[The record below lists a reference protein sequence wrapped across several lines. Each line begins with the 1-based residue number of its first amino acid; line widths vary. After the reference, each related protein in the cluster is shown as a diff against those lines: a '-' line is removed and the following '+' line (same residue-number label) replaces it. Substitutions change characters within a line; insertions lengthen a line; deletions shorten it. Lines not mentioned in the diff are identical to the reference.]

1 MINDF
6 WEKFKSEVNEPDAIY
21 DDVFHFEITEK
32 WANELLRLVLA
43 GKKKATSSSLLAYEI
58 EGAEIPKAGEYSIV
72 TDWYGNPHCVIK
84 TINVRVIPY
93 NELTFDIIKLE
104 GEDDSLESWQ
114 NNHERFFKNEGKEIG
129 YKFSYD
135 MPVVFEE
142 FEVVYK
148 K

>member
-1 MINDF
+1 MINQF
-6 WEKFKSEVNEPDAIY
+6 WEEFKAKMNNPHLMY

-32 WANELLRLVLA
+32 WANELLRLVLI

-58 EGAEIPKAGEYSIV
+58 EGEEIPKAGGYSIV

-84 TINVRVIPY
+84 TTNVRVLPY
-93 NELTFDIIKLE
+93 NELTFDIVKLE

-114 NNHERFFKNEGKEIG
+114 NNHERFFKNEGEKMG
-129 YKFSYD
+129 YDFNYD